1 MRYIEAGYT
10 AEHHGRPA
18 RAGAAHTPTGIR
30 HTTLSTLPD
39 MQLSCPALSSV
50 PSTSL
55 MPHCCRWISAHC
67 SGGASPVVSIPRPS
81 IAQAAS
87 APATGF
93 SEGAIAPAACPATQP
108 TPPAARKPRSRPQ
121 LTTCRPRAGAA
132 LAAFAA
138 AGIELSVGA
147 MLPALTEAE
156 ASSLLAGGLIQR
168 PPRCPQRRWEPRES
182 SDGTGRLASGASPLK
197 R

>member
-1 MRYIEAGYT
+1 
-10 AEHHGRPA
+10 
-18 RAGAAHTPTGIR
+18 
-30 HTTLSTLPD
+30 

-55 MPHCCRWISAHC
+55 VPHCCRWISAHC

-108 TPPAARKPRSRPQ
+108 TPPAARKPRSKPQ
-121 LTTCRPRAGAA
+121 LTTCRLRAGAA

-138 AGIELSVGA
+138 AGIESCINYVSCA
-147 MLPALTEAE
+147 ASEACTGLVP
-156 ASSLLAGGLIQR
+156 ASSPAEGRCWPAAGRRQR
-168 PPRCPQRRWEPRES
+168 QT
-182 SDGTGRLASGASPLK
+182 DGTRHGRAADGPSALK
-197 R
+197 SYIESLPSFACCIVVHINNLFHDLYERPRLC

>member
-1 MRYIEAGYT
+1 MCTLKLATLLSITDGQ
-10 AEHHGRPA
+10 HGPVW
-18 RAGAAHTPTGIR
+18 HTPTGIR

-55 MPHCCRWISAHC
+55 VPHCCRWISAHC

-87 APATGF
+87 APAMGF
-93 SEGAIAPAACPATQP
+93 SDGAIAPTACPATQP

-147 MLPALTEAE
+147 LLPALTEAK
-156 ASSLLAGGLIQR
+156 ASSLPASGPKER
-168 PPRCPQRRWEPRES
+168 PPGRHGRRREAR
-182 SDGTGRLASGASPLK
+182 GG
-197 R
+197 